1 MAQAWGARVWRRVG
15 TGAAPFQ
22 STSAIPIHTG
32 ARRTSDTKRAPFPI
46 RRKSAFASAA
56 TTLISSVRVTAADR
70 KRRRRNFLPHLKI
83 FLQKRLPQKGYPLS
97 GANRFWA
104 GFWERGHEQFSE
116 SKSPPYRG
124 VASAARTLLSIRGGG
139 GSARP
144 PGSAPAR
151 ALVLRATP
159 GATAP
164 KTNNPQMGVACCFG
178 VCVSSS
184 AASALKCTPRSVD
197 EGRQGRR
204 RTRCS
209 ANKDPPRMR
218 NPERVKWSTCGEM
231 ICHAL
236 SVRIRCATHLEVRSP
251 HFVVAETH
259 CT

>member
-1 MAQAWGARVWRRVG
+1 MSNFQNP
-15 TGAAPFQ
+15 TAPQ
-22 STSAIPIHTG
+22 PGGRIC
-32 ARRTSDTKRAPFPI
+32 RTHL
-46 RRKSAFASAA
+46 AFN
-56 TTLISSVRVTAADR
+56 
-70 KRRRRNFLPHLKI
+70 K
-83 FLQKRLPQKGYPLS
+83 
-97 GANRFWA
+97 
-104 GFWERGHEQFSE
+104 
-116 SKSPPYRG
+116 
-124 VASAARTLLSIRGGG
+124 GGG

-144 PGSAPAR
+144 PGSAPAH

-236 SVRIRCATHLEVRSP
+236 SGSDKVHDSSRSTKSP
-251 HFVVAETH
+251 FCRGGNALHVDSLDTPFIAQTCPRANCKRRRTPSWQLHKWESKSYH
-259 CT
+259 SPQCL

>member
-1 MAQAWGARVWRRVG
+1 MSAQCPDYCRERTSALRQRKSQQCHKPTSGHLFDQNLLPNLKIFFQNAFHRKAAPFLGQKPFLDRFLREGARVISRIQ
-15 TGAAPFQ
+15 Q
-22 STSAIPIHTG
+22 SPLPGGHAC
-32 ARRTSDTKRAPFPI
+32 RAHL
-46 RRKSAFASAA
+46 AFN
-56 TTLISSVRVTAADR
+56 
-70 KRRRRNFLPHLKI
+70 K
-83 FLQKRLPQKGYPLS
+83 
-97 GANRFWA
+97 
-104 GFWERGHEQFSE
+104 
-116 SKSPPYRG
+116 
-124 VASAARTLLSIRGGG
+124 GGG

-209 ANKDPPRMR
+209 ANKDPPRMK
-218 NPERVKWSTCGEM
+218 EILSGSQWSTCGEM
-231 ICHAL
+231 IWHAL
-236 SVRIRCATHLEVRSP
+236 SVPIRCATHLEVRSP

>member
-1 MAQAWGARVWRRVG
+1 
-15 TGAAPFQ
+15 
-22 STSAIPIHTG
+22 
-32 ARRTSDTKRAPFPI
+32 
-46 RRKSAFASAA
+46 
-56 TTLISSVRVTAADR
+56 VTAAER
-70 KRRRRNFLPHLKI
+70 KRRQRNLLPHPKI
-83 FLQKRLPQKGYPLS
+83 FLRKRPPQKGYPLS
-97 GANRFWA
+97 GGRNRFWA
-104 GFWERGHEQFSE
+104 GFWERGHEQFS
-116 SKSPPYRG
+116 STHLAFNK
-124 VASAARTLLSIRGGG
+124 GGG

-236 SVRIRCATHLEVRSP
+236 SVPIRCATHLEVRSP